1 MLWRKNGADDPVSNR
16 FRMKSPKRP
25 KRFSSI
31 NPKTFFSNLPSLPM
45 NAKILL
51 VAAVIPAILASCGKP
66 QQTVR
71 PQISFTIAESGSVS
85 GFERTVAT
93 VR

>member
-1 MLWRKNGADDPVSNR
+1 
-16 FRMKSPKRP
+16 
-25 KRFSSI
+25 
-31 NPKTFFSNLPSLPM
+31 M

>member
-1 MLWRKNGADDPVSNR
+1 
-16 FRMKSPKRP
+16 
-25 KRFSSI
+25 
-31 NPKTFFSNLPSLPM
+31 M

-66 QQTVR
+66 QQTAK
-71 PQISFTIAESGSVS
+71 PQISFAIAESGSVS
-85 GFERTVAT
+85 DFERTVAT